1 MAQAPLSE
9 DQRFLAK
16 HEAEYL
22 RAKEYVKSDQYAS
35 DVMGLVIKMRK
46 LVVPRGDWTGDRAL
60 FAIGGV
66 DYVLSEFAAK
76 TAIIAEYESKQE
88 SIRRATGR

>member
-1 MAQAPLSE
+1 MAQPEPSE
-9 DQRFLAK
+9 DQRYLAK

-46 LVVPRGDWTGDRAL
+46 IVTPRSDWTGDRAL

-88 SIRRATGR
+88 SVRRATRR